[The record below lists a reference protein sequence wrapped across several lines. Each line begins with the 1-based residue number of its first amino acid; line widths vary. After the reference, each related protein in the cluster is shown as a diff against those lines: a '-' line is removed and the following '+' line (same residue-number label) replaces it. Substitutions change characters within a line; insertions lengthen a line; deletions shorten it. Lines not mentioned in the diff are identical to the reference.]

1 MANISAADVKKLR
14 DLTGAGMMDCKK
26 ALTEADGDFEKAKD
40 LIRERGLAI
49 ANKRADRE
57 ATEGAVLAGTAK
69 NNTVGVVIAL
79 SCETD
84 FVAKNDDFVNLAKDI
99 LKVACD
105 NLPADLEALKALS
118 VNGKTIVDA
127 VAERSGVTG
136 EKMELTYYGKMEAPY
151 VVEYIHNGNKLA
163 TVIGLNKVVDRQV
176 GRNIAMQVTAMNPIA
191 VDEQSVPES
200 VKEHEFAVNVEKT
213 KAEEII
219 KAVNNAFSKA
229 GLNPNLL
236 DSEEHIESNIAKNWL
251 SEEDAAKAR
260 QIRETVTAEATANLD
275 KQAKKIEMIAQGRLQ
290 KFFKESTLM
299 NQAYISDS
307 KISIAQYLESVEK
320 GLVATGFVRFGLKN

>member
-14 DLTGAGMMDCKK
+14 DITGAGMMDCKK

-49 ANKRADRE
+49 ANKRADRD
-57 ATEGAVLAGTAK
+57 ATEGVVLAATAK

-84 FVAKNDDFVNLAKDI
+84 FVAKNEDFVNLAKDI

-105 NLPADLEALKALS
+105 NLPADIEALKALN
-118 VNGKTIVDA
+118 VNGKTIADA

-136 EKMELTYYGKMEAPY
+136 EKMELTHYAKMEAPY

-163 TVIGLNKVVDRQV
+163 TVVGLNKVADHQV
-176 GRNIAMQVTAMNPIA
+176 ARNIAMQVASMNPIA
-191 VDEQSVPES
+191 VDENAVSQSIKDEEFS
-200 VKEHEFAVNVEKT
+200 VAVNKT
-213 KAEEII
+213 KLELSA
-219 KAVNNAFSKA
+219 KAVDVALKKA
-229 GLNPNLL
+229 GINPNLV
-236 DSEEHIESNIAKNWL
+236 DSDDHIESNMAKGWITK
-251 SEEDAAKAR
+251 EQADDAR
-260 QIRETVTAEATANLD
+260 RIRTEVTEATVATMPEAKITAIAN
-275 KQAKKIEMIAQGRLQ
+275 GRMQ

-299 NQAYISDS
+299 NQECFFES
-307 KISIAQYLESVEK
+307 KTSIAQYLEKAEK
-320 GLVATGFVRFGLKN
+320 GLVATGFLRYGLKN

>member
-1 MANISAADVKKLR
+1 MAISAADVKKLR
-14 DLTGAGMMDCKK
+14 DITGAGMMDCKK

-57 ATEGAVLAGTAK
+57 ASEGVVLAMASSDNTA
-69 NNTVGVVIAL
+69 GVVISL

-84 FVAKNDDFVNLAKDI
+84 FVAKNDDFVNLGKDI
-99 LKVACD
+99 LAVAAE
-105 NLPADLEALKALS
+105 NLPETLDELKGLCL
-118 VNGKTIVDA
+118 NGKTIADA
-127 VAERSGVTG
+127 ITERSGVTG
-136 EKMELTYYGKMEAPY
+136 EKMELTYYGKMTAPY

-163 TVIGLNKVVDRQV
+163 TVVGLNKVVDRQI

-191 VDEQSVPES
+191 VDENSVSQE
-200 VKEHEFAVNVEKT
+200 VKDHEFAVYVEKT
-213 KAEEII
+213 KSEEIV
-219 KAVNNAFSKA
+219 KAVNAAFSKA

-236 DSEEHIESNIAKNWL
+236 DSEEHIESNMSKGWL
-251 SEEDAAKAR
+251 TAEDAEKAR

-275 KQAKKIEMIAQGRLQ
+275 KQAKKIEMIAKGRLQ

-299 NQAYISDS
+299 NQECIFES
-307 KISIAQYLESVEK
+307 KTSIAQYLEREEK
-320 GLVATGFVRFGLKN
+320 GLAATGYVRFGLKN